1 MSASDKSDSRPSRAF
16 SDSLQYSATSQLA
29 GKVLSEELKVS
40 LSEELGQEHWR
51 IINPL
56 REHYLEQGKLP
67 VAKQIRHRLD
77 LEEGC
82 VGSCFGEEARAYVET
97 AEQPGPAD

>member
-1 MSASDKSDSRPSRAF
+1 MNIFESLRKDHDLQPDLARGSTQIHG
-16 SDSLQYSATSQLA
+16 DSLS
-29 GKVLSEELKVS
+29 KDEVS

-51 IINPL
+51 IVNPL
-56 REHYLEQGKLP
+56 REHYLGQGKLP

-77 LEEGC
+77 VEEGC
-82 VGSCFGEEARAYVET
+82 VGRCFGEEARAYVET